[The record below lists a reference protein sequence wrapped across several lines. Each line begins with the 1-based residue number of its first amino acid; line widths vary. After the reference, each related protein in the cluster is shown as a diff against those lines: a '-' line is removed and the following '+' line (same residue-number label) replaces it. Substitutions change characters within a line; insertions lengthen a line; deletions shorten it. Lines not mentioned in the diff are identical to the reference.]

1 MFDSLYEPRP
11 TSNSTTTENE
21 VACNR
26 LEAIMD
32 DFSFYD
38 CPFRD

>member
-1 MFDSLYEPRP
+1 MFDSLYEPHP
-11 TSNSTTTENE
+11 TGNATATDND

-26 LEAIMD
+26 LEAIMA